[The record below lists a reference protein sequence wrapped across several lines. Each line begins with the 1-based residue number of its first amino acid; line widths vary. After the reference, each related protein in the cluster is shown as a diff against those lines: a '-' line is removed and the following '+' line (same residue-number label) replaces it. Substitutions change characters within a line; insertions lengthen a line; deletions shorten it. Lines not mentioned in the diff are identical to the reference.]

1 MFIRKFVP
9 LSRIRYSVCD
19 TKIVVHAYGQLKLF
33 TATFFITATLFTT
46 SIVFA
51 QMRQFSL
58 NLNSLQHKFSLTSN
72 YLGTNGV
79 VVKRVDLLKGE
90 QKGLLPHV
98 TD

>member
-1 MFIRKFVP
+1 MRMVNK
-9 LSRIRYSVCD
+9 
-19 TKIVVHAYGQLKLF
+19 KIS
-33 TATFFITATLFTT
+33 ATFFITAKFFTT
-46 SIVFA
+46 SIIFA

-79 VVKRVDLLKGE
+79 VLKSVDLLKGE
-90 QKGLLPHV
+90 KKGLLAHV